1 MKAASIGHIDIA
13 RLLLKKGADVDAKDN
28 DGSTAL
34 MWAVRR
40 GHIELKKLLGSYKR
54 KVVRCCIVS

>member
-1 MKAASIGHIDIA
+1 MLAVRGGYKDIA
-13 RLLLKKGADVDAKDN
+13 RLLLEEGADVDDKDEY
-28 DGSTAL
+28 GSTAL